1 MQQLMKSQTETI
13 VESVIEVAR
22 RQGLDSDL
30 AVLCKAILHL
40 YKQTGQL
47 HSNALEAFEQIE
59 ELDRRQGP
67 GDD

>member
-1 MQQLMKSQTETI
+1 MPLMNSETETI
-13 VESVIEVAR
+13 VDSVIKLAR
-22 RQGLDSDL
+22 RQTPDSAV
-30 AVLCKAILHL
+30 AVLCKAVLHL

-47 HSNALEAFEQIE
+47 HSNALEAFDQIE